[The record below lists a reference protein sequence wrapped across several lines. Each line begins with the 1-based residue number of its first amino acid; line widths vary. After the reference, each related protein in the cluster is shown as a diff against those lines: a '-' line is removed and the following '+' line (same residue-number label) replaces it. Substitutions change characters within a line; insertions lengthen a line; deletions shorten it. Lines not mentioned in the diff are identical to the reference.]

1 MDVYNKLQLLNL
13 LKKVIVITIFE
24 VILKYVNNMKM
35 CMCKL

>member
-1 MDVYNKLQLLNL
+1 MYVYNKLQLLNL

-35 CMCKL
+35 CMYKL